1 MFQALLNWIRKQVSR
16 IFPAKNI
23 EEGLGIEI
31 DISDVMADSIELW
44 AKMYEDEAPWIDN
57 KIIKS
62 LNVPSS
68 IASEMARLVTIE
80 MESEVTGGVDSKGKA
95 LTNDRAS
102 YLNEQYQRVID
113 SLRIQ
118 TEYAA
123 AKGGMVFK
131 PYLDNENIAIDYV
144 QADNFYPVR
153 FNASGELVAAIFP
166 EIIIKG
172 DRTYTR
178 LEYHD
183 YLGNGVN
190 YISNTSYVKGTEESG
205 LGKSCELTDVKEW
218 EDLEGEL
225 NIKEL
230 DQPLFSYFKMPLAN
244 NKDSKSHLGVSVYSK
259 ATKLIEEAD
268 KQYSKILWEYEGTEL
283 AIDVNLDMLNNGELP
298 EGKERL
304 YRKLDTED
312 ESFYKVFNPDIRD
325 TSLYNGLNKLL
336 ERIEFN
342 SGLAYGTLS
351 DVQEISK
358 TATEIKSSK
367 QRSYSTVVDIQ
378 KALRIAL
385 EHLII
390 SMDYLATMYNLAPV
404 GDYEV
409 SFDFDDSIII
419 DSKEEQ
425 AIMMMEVSANLIKPE
440 YYLMKRYGL
449 TEEQAINMLP
459 SMDIGIKEEDYDDM
473 E

>member
-1 MFQALLNWIRKQVSR
+1 MFQALLNWIRRQVSK
-16 IFPAKNI
+16 IFPTKNI

-44 AKMYEDEAPWIDN
+44 AKMYEDDAPWIDN

-62 LNVPSS
+62 LNIPSS

-80 MESEVTGGVDSKGKA
+80 MESEITGGVDGKGEA
-95 LTNDRAS
+95 VTNDRAS
-102 YLNEQYQRVID
+102 YLNTQYQKVVDR
-113 SLRIQ
+113 LRIE

-131 PYLDNENIAIDYV
+131 PYLDDKNIAIDYV

-166 EIIIKG
+166 EVIIKG

-205 LGKSCELTDVKEW
+205 LGKPCELTDVKEW
-218 EDLEGEL
+218 EDLDGEL
-225 NIKEL
+225 NINGL
-230 DQPLFSYFKMPLAN
+230 DQPFFSYFKMPLAN
-244 NKDSKSHLGVSVYSK
+244 NKDSKSNLGVSVYSK

-268 KQYSKILWEYEGTEL
+268 RQYSKILWEYEGTEL
-283 AIDVNLDMLNNGELP
+283 AVDVNLDMLNNGELP

-325 TSLYNGLNKLL
+325 SSLFNGLNRLL
-336 ERIEFN
+336 QRVEFN
-342 SGLAYGTLS
+342 CGLAYGTLS
-351 DVQEISK
+351 DVQEMAK
-358 TATEIKSSK
+358 TATEVNSSK
-367 QRSYSTVVDIQ
+367 QRSFSTVVDIQ

-385 EHLII
+385 EGLIV
-390 SMDYLATMYNLAPV
+390 SMDYLTTMYNLAPK
-404 GDYEV
+404 GEFET
-409 SFDFDDSIII
+409 SFTFDDSIVI

-425 AIMMMEVSANLIKPE
+425 AIMLQEVAANLIKPE
-440 YYLMKRYGL
+440 YYLMQRYGL
-449 TEEQAINMLP
+449 ELNAALEMLP
-459 SMDIGIKEEDYDDM
+459 SMDEGIKEEDYDDL